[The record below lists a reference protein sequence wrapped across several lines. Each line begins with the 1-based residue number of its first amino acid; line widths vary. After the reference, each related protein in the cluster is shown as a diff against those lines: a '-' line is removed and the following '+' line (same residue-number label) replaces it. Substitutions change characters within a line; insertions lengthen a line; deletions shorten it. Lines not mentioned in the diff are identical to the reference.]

1 MSSVLS
7 RRLGRT
13 DTLSMTIDEEIETR
27 SAVDDRC
34 RGMGGRAAG
43 VGATAPRWFS
53 APLVRHS
60 RSADLVASRAESRGQ
75 AVKLS
80 GEAIVVQRWCGVGL
94 LDRLLAAVRVA
105 ACWQGVA
112 LGLTRLAANGVIAGG

>member
-1 MSSVLS
+1 
-7 RRLGRT
+7 
-13 DTLSMTIDEEIETR
+13 
-27 SAVDDRC
+27 
-34 RGMGGRAAG
+34 MGGRAAG
-43 VGATAPRWFS
+43 VWATAPRWFN
-53 APLVRHS
+53 APLVHHS

-80 GEAIVVQRWCGVGL
+80 GEAIVVQRRCGVGL